1 MKAGRTRN
9 ACSILVSKARP
20 VSPAHTSS
28 PAGAAGLHGRPQRPC
43 RQEAEQGEEG
53 IRVVEAEHQD
63 GDWREG
69 ERQGGKVRC
78 HVPGPPPHQAVQ
90 DEDRGDAGG
99 GLGQQHAPRG
109 EPEDPGREDLHPQG
123 GRRLV
128 DGDEVAGVDRA
139 EEERLPALCPRL
151 DRRCVIRVAVADAT
165 EAPDVEHGGEDGDP
179 SERQVGPCGMAK
191 PVEASWPRWRV
202 AGLRLGH
209 DRGGFGQHAEVG
221 GHGLNSLR

>member
-20 VSPAHTSS
+20 VSPAATSS

-99 GLGQQHAPRG
+99 GLGQQQQHAPRG

-139 EEERLPALCPRL
+139 EEERLRRSRSRRRGLAGGLLGCGSVTTGEGSASTLKSGVMGSTPYGRHGRG
-151 DRRCVIRVAVADAT
+151 DRGDEHAVVGST
-165 EAPDVEHGGEDGDP
+165 EEAPDAVK
-179 SERQVGPCGMAK
+179 VGK
-191 PVEASWPRWRV
+191 
-202 AGLRLGH
+202 AGLE
-209 DRGGFGQHAEVG
+209 DVDA
-221 GHGLNSLR
+221 